1 MAKNVAHWKET
12 ADVDAVVRRMHGLVT
27 YGPADLDIAWAM
39 SAHGYDAVK
48 WAEGQG
54 MLAELVSGELATEFS
69 VNAAIGWYEEA
80 ISAAEHALA
89 SQPRLL
95 AKLGVSLAGPT

>member
-1 MAKNVAHWKET
+1 MARNVAHWNENT
-12 ADVDAVVRRMHGLVT
+12 DVDAVVRRMHGLVT

-39 SAHGYDAVK
+39 SAQGYDAVK

-54 MLAELVSGELATEFS
+54 MLAELLSGDLATDIS
-69 VNAAIGWYEEA
+69 LAAAIGWYEEA
-80 ISAAEHALA
+80 STAAQRALA

-95 AKLGVSLAGPT
+95 AKLGVTMAQPT

>member
-1 MAKNVAHWKET
+1 MARNVAHWKES
-12 ADVDAVVRRMHGLVT
+12 ADVDVVVRHMHGLVT

-54 MLAELVSGELATEFS
+54 MLAELVSGEQATEFS
-69 VNAAIGWYEEA
+69 VSAAIGWYEEA
-80 ISAAEHALA
+80 ISAAKRALA
-89 SQPRLL
+89 SQPQLL
-95 AKLGVSLAGPT
+95 AKLGVTLAEAA

>member
-1 MAKNVAHWKET
+1 MARNVAHLNES
-12 ADVDAVVRRMHGLVT
+12 ADVDAVVRNLHGLVT

-54 MLAELVSGELATEFS
+54 MLAELVSGEQTTEFS

-80 ISAAEHALA
+80 MSAAKRALA
-89 SQPRLL
+89 SEPQLL
-95 AKLGVSLAGPT
+95 AKLGVSLAEAA